1 MITVEKFFANL
12 FNHPNISR
20 KHLLGFAID
29 FLARLTKANT
39 SHQYD
44 VMIAYLTPLVTAFET
59 EVGNEDIAL
68 NLRKSQTN
76 TVDQSSYN
84 FANTMSNL
92 EGVIAYALGGK
103 SSEGFKEFYPHG
115 LTEYNQPGRQ
125 DMPILINRIN
135 TITAKYDTQ
144 LGSTV
149 VTDLLAIGTGFNAAR
164 TAQVST
170 NAGLAQSKTAISS
183 NGLALQ
189 LGMTKGL
196 HEIAAMYPGDTVAC
210 NGLVNF
216 SLLYSFTHHPHDV
229 HDGTLVAEGTVV
241 VENRTMTDTVSIEAA
256 NNGTNAPFWIWLG
269 ATAIDGDDSMAVK
282 VMPGHTVV
290 LKPSDIGG
298 PGKTFLLIK
307 NDSSVNAAS
316 YIVTIIG

>member
-20 KHLLGFAID
+20 RHLLGFAID
-29 FLARLTKANT
+29 YLARLAKANT

-44 VMIAYLTPLVTAFET
+44 VMIAYLTPLVAAFAT

-68 NLRKSQTN
+68 NLRKTQTN
-76 TVDQSSYN
+76 TVDQTSYN
-84 FANTMSNL
+84 FGNTMSSL
-92 EGVIAYALGGK
+92 EGVIAYTLGGK
-103 SSEGFKEFYPHG
+103 TSEGYMEFYPHG
-115 LTEYNQPGRQ
+115 LSEYNHPTREA
-125 DMPILINRIN
+125 MPVLVNRIN
-135 TITAKYDTQ
+135 LITGKYATP
-144 LGSTV
+144 LGSTIAGQ
-149 VTDLLAIGTGFNAAR
+149 LLAIGTSFNAAR

-170 NAGLAQSKTAISS
+170 NADLAQSKIAIST
-183 NGLALQ
+183 NRLALE

-196 HEIAAMYPGDTVAC
+196 HELAAMYPGNIVAC

-216 SLLYSFTHHPHDV
+216 NLLYSFTQHQHDV
-229 HDGTLVAEGTVV
+229 HDGTLVAEGTVDV
-241 VENRTMTDTVSIEAA
+241 LNRTMTDTVSIEVN
-256 NNGTNAPFWIWLG
+256 NNGTNAPFWVWLG
-269 ATAIDGDDSMAVK
+269 ATATDTNNLLAVK

-298 PGKTFLLIK
+298 PEKTFLLIK

>member
-20 KHLLGFAID
+20 LHLLGFGID
-29 FLARLTKANT
+29 FLARLIRANT

-44 VMIAYLTPLVTAFET
+44 VMIAYLTPLIAAFEA
-59 EVGNEDIAL
+59 EVGKEDVTL
-68 NLRKSQTN
+68 NLRKIQTN

-92 EGVIAYALGGK
+92 EGVIAFALGGK
-103 SSEGFKEFYPHG
+103 TSDGYKEFYPHG
-115 LTEYNQPGRQ
+115 LSEYNKPGRNQ
-125 DMPILINRIN
+125 MIVFINRIN
-135 TITAKYDTQ
+135 QSTTKYATE

-149 VTDLLAIGTGFNAAR
+149 ATKLLAIGTGFNTSR

-170 NAGLAQSKTAISS
+170 NAAVAQSKTAMSS
-183 NGLALQ
+183 NCEALQ
-189 LGMTKGL
+189 LGMTRGL
-196 HEIAAMYPGDTVAC
+196 HEIAAMYPGDTATC

-216 SLLYSFTHHPHDV
+216 NQLYSFTHHTHDE
-229 HDGTLVAEGTVV
+229 HDGTLIEEGTVV
-241 VENRTMTDTVSIEAA
+241 VLNRMMTDIVSIEAT
-256 NNGTNAPFWIWLG
+256 NNGENAAYWIWLG
-269 ATAIDGDDSMAVK
+269 ATALDGDNSRAVK

-298 PGKTFLLIK
+298 PEKTFLIIK
-307 NDSSVNAAS
+307 NDSSVNATS
-316 YIVTIIG
+316 YIITIIG